1 MSSSSKGCSPV
12 KFLSRLFMN
21 YPHTKNHFRVE
32 WGGTNVGFMEVSGLS
47 IELDVV
53 DYREGSS
60 PENSV
65 RKMPGMKKFS
75 DVVLK
80 RGIVKN
86 DDDFYRWISTATFNQ
101 VERRDVVIS
110 LLNEQHEPVVVWK
123 LRNAFPSKLEYST
136 LNAHSSEVIIESLTL
151 AHEGLIVEYL

>member
-1 MSSSSKGCSPV
+1 
-12 KFLSRLFMN
+12 MN
-21 YPHTKNHFRVE
+21 HPHSKNHFRVE
-32 WGGTNVGFMEVSGLS
+32 WGGRNVGFMEVSGLS

-60 PENSV
+60 PESSV
-65 RKMPGMKKFS
+65 RKMPGIKKFS

-80 RGIVKN
+80 RGIISN
-86 DDDFYRWISTATFNQ
+86 DDDFYRWISTANFNQ

-110 LLNEQHEPVVVWK
+110 LLNAQHEPAVTWK

-136 LNAHSSEVIIESLTL
+136 LNAQSSNVIIESLTL
-151 AHEGLIVEYL
+151 VHEGLIVEYL

>member
-1 MSSSSKGCSPV
+1 
-12 KFLSRLFMN
+12 MN
-21 YPHTKNHFRVE
+21 YPQAKNHFRVE
-32 WGGTNVGFMEVSGLS
+32 WAGTNVGFMEVSGLS

-60 PENSV
+60 PENST
-65 RKMPGMKKFS
+65 RKMPGLKKFS

-80 RGIVKN
+80 RGIVKS

-101 VERRDVVIS
+101 VERRDVLIS
-110 LLNEQHEPVVVWK
+110 LLNESHEPVVVWK
-123 LRNAFPSKLEYST
+123 LKNAFPSKLEYST
-136 LNAHSSEVIIESLTL
+136 LNAHSSDVVIESLTL

>member
-1 MSSSSKGCSPV
+1 
-12 KFLSRLFMN
+12 MN
-21 YPHTKNHFRVE
+21 YPHAKNHFKVE
-32 WGGTNVGFMEVSGLS
+32 LGGNNIGFMEVSGLS

-60 PENSV
+60 PESSV
-65 RKMPGMKKFS
+65 RKMPGLKKFS

-86 DDDFYRWISTATFNQ
+86 DNGFYQWISTASFNQ

-110 LLNEQHEPVVVWK
+110 LLNERHEPIVVWK
-123 LRNAFPSKLEYST
+123 LKNSFPSKLEFSS
-136 LNAHSSEVIIESLTL
+136 LNAHSSDVIIESLTL
-151 AHEGLIVEYL
+151 VHEGLTVEYF

>member
-1 MSSSSKGCSPV
+1 MHKSQKGCSPF
-12 KFLSRLFMN
+12 KFLWRLFMN
-21 YPHTKNHFRVE
+21 YPHSKNHFRVE
-32 WGGTNVGFMEVSGLS
+32 WGGNNVGFMEVSGLS

-60 PENSV
+60 PESSV
-65 RKMPGMKKFS
+65 RKMPGVKKFS

-80 RGIVKN
+80 RGIVKS
-86 DDDFYRWISTATFNQ
+86 DDDFYRWIGTATFNQ

-110 LLNEQHEPVVVWK
+110 LLNERHESVVVWK

-151 AHEGLIVEYL
+151 AHEGLTVEYL

>member
-1 MSSSSKGCSPV
+1 MEV
-12 KFLSRLFMN
+12 IYELS
-21 YPHTKNHFRVE
+21 TQKNHFKVE

-65 RKMPGMKKFS
+65 RKMPGLKKFS

-86 DDDFYRWISTATFNQ
+86 DDDFYKWINTATFNQ

-123 LRNAFPSKLEYST
+123 LRNAFPSKLEYSA

-151 AHEGLIVEYL
+151 AHEGLTIEYL

>member
-1 MSSSSKGCSPV
+1 
-12 KFLSRLFMN
+12 MN
-21 YPHTKNHFRVE
+21 YPHTKNHFQVE
-32 WGGTNVGFMEVSGLS
+32 WGGRNIGFMEVSGLKV
-47 IELDVV
+47 EVDVV

-60 PENSV
+60 VENTV
-65 RKMPGMKKFS
+65 RKMPGLKKFS

-110 LLNEQHEPVVVWK
+110 LLNENHEPVIIWK
-123 LRNAFPSKLEYST
+123 VRNSFPIKLEYSP
-136 LNAHSSEVIIESLTL
+136 LDAQCSGVVIESLTL
-151 AHEGLIVEYL
+151 AHEGLTVEYL

>member
-1 MSSSSKGCSPV
+1 
-12 KFLSRLFMN
+12 MN

-32 WGGTNVGFMEVSGLS
+32 WGGTNVGFMEVSGPS

-60 PENSV
+60 PESSA
-65 RKMPGMKKFS
+65 RKMPGIKKFS

-80 RGIVKN
+80 RGIVKS

-110 LLNEQHEPVVVWK
+110 LLNERHEPVVVWK
-123 LRNAFPSKLEYST
+123 LKNAFASKLEYST
-136 LNAHSSEVIIESLTL
+136 LNAHSSEVVIESLTL

>member
-1 MSSSSKGCSPV
+1 MSSSLKGCSPF
-12 KFLSRLFMN
+12 KFFRRLFMN
-21 YPHTKNHFRVE
+21 YPQAKNHFKVD
-32 WGGTNVGFMEVSGLS
+32 WGGNNIGFMEVSGLS

-60 PENSV
+60 PESST

-86 DDDFYRWISTATFNQ
+86 DDDFYRWISTAAFNQ

-110 LLNEQHEPVVVWK
+110 LLNEQHEPVIVWK
-123 LRNAFPSKLEYST
+123 IRNAFPSKLEYST

-151 AHEGLIVEYL
+151 AHEGLTVEYL

>member
-1 MSSSSKGCSPV
+1 MS
-12 KFLSRLFMN
+12 

-47 IELDVV
+47 IELDVI

-65 RKMPGMKKFS
+65 RKMTGMKKFS
-75 DVVLK
+75 DLVLK

-86 DDDFYRWISTATFNQ
+86 DDDFYKWISTSTFNQ
-101 VERRDVVIS
+101 VERRDVTIS
-110 LLNEQHEPVVVWK
+110 LLNEQHEPAVVWK

-136 LNAHSSEVIIESLTL
+136 LNAHSSDVIIESLTL
-151 AHEGLIVEYL
+151 AHEGLTVEYL

>member
-1 MSSSSKGCSPV
+1 MSSSSKGCSSF
-12 KFLSRLFMN
+12 KFFRRLFMN
-21 YPHTKNHFRVE
+21 YPQQKDHFRVE
-32 WGGTNVGFMEVSGLS
+32 WGGNNVGFMEVSGLS

-75 DVVLK
+75 DVILK

-86 DDDFYRWISTATFNQ
+86 DDDFYKWISTATFNQ

-123 LRNAFPSKLEYST
+123 LRNAFPLKLEYST
-136 LNAHSSEVIIESLTL
+136 MDAHSSEVIIESLTL